1 MRIFG
6 GSTLSSIMQTL
17 KVPEDVPIESK
28 MVANAVL
35 KSQEK
40 IEGYNFDIRK
50 HLLEYDDVL
59 NKQREKI
66 YHWREKILEMDHQA
80 MKKEIFEI
88 VEEELKEIA
97 TLSPQEIILRIQKI
111 FPLEEAQVNEV
122 LRFAQD
128 EPVTGSDEI
137 FNFLSNLAEIA
148 YQKLEENLKSKEK
161 ELYLSINE
169 FLIQYEKGIVLRSLD
184 YYWIDYLSVLE
195 NLKKGIGL
203 RAYGQHDP
211 LVEYK
216 REAFG
221 KFKQLQKIV
230 RKQIVYTIYKVGLI
244 RPSAE
249 EKREIRLSGPEKTSN
264 GSFLSAQKK
273 IGRND
278 PCPCGKINP
287 ETGKPMKYKK
297 CCWPKYG

>member
-1 MRIFG
+1 
-6 GSTLSSIMQTL
+6 MQTL

-35 KSQEK
+35 KAQEK

-66 YHWREKILEMDHQA
+66 YHWREKILETDHQTL
-80 MKKEIFEI
+80 KKEILGMI
-88 VEEELKEIA
+88 EEELKQIVML
-97 TLSPQEIILRIQKI
+97 TPQEIILRIQKI
-111 FPLEEAQVNEV
+111 FEEQIDISDLENKLPE
-122 LRFAQD
+122 
-128 EPVTGSDEI
+128 EI
-137 FNFLSNLAEIA
+137 FNLLLNQAEKT
-148 YQKLEENLKSKEK
+148 YQKLEENLRAKEK
-161 ELYLSINE
+161 ELNLSADE
-169 FLIQYEKGIVLRSLD
+169 LLIQYEKGIILRSLD

-203 RAYGQHDP
+203 RAYGQYDP

-221 KFKQLQKIV
+221 KFKQLQEIV
-230 RKQIVYTIYKVGLI
+230 RKQIVYTIYKIGLI
-244 RPSAE
+244 RPQAE
-249 EKREIRLSGPEKTSN
+249 EKKEIRLSGPAKISN
-264 GSFLSAQKK
+264 GEEAGSPFFRHKK
-273 IGRND
+273 VGRND
-278 PCPCGKINP
+278 SCPCGS
-287 ETGKPMKYKK
+287 GKKYKK